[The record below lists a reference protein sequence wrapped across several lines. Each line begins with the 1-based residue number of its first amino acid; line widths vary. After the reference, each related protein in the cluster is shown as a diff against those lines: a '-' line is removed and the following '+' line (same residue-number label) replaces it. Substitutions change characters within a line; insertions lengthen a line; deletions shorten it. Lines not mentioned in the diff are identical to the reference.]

1 MTAPNIDELTGCQTP
16 PTNGRGEE
24 NRSTSRASNVD
35 NNVPHVSTQ
44 PLPCNLPEAN
54 EIYVDNNNAP
64 NVSGTAQHLP
74 CNLLETNEICIDNN
88 NAPNVSAQPL
98 QPEAN
103 YPTDATTGPADAM
116 PTTSSTTPDCNVCGV
131 RSPNEQPNTA
141 NKSPAHCTIPTQ
153 GDGRCF
159 FRSVVN
165 GLNCDLQSAQR
176 NPVTGVI
183 IYTMK
188 SLLETA
194 RADNLRTMVI
204 SHVCEK
210 VCVEPDAAV
219 LSADMPERLQFN
231 PLAERIVFTCPIQIL
246 IKSMV
251 GKLEVQS
258 TAEVLGRP
266 IHVSI
271 APGNHIMEYVPKDVC
286 YKVPLL
292 VKYLPHQDAG
302 HYECILG
309 LYVRIRDISP
319 LLDALELKTK
329 TKEKKKRAKDVKAR
343 HKLGLP
349 KNVRK
354 RKSTT
359 SRGGKERR
367 KANER
372 YTVALVIVILI
383 IHSV

>member
-1 MTAPNIDELTGCQTP
+1 MESAVNGFRKAGLWPPNRHVFDGEFDRIEALTAPNTDGLTDCQTP
-16 PTNGRGEE
+16 PPNVRGKE
-24 NRSTSRASNVD
+24 NRFTSRASNVD

-44 PLPCNLPEAN
+44 PLHCNLPEAN

-64 NVSGTAQHLP
+64 NVSGTAQYLP
-74 CNLLETNEICIDNN
+74 CNLSGANEICIDNN
-88 NAPNVSAQPL
+88 NAPIVSAQPL
-98 QPEAN
+98 PCNFSDDEARSDTEAN

-116 PTTSSTTPDCNVCGV
+116 PTTSSTTPDCNVGGV

-159 FRSVVN
+159 FRSVDN

-183 IYTMK
+183 IDTMK

-210 VCVEPDAAV
+210 VCVEHDAAV

-231 PLAERIVFTCPIQIL
+231 TLAERIVFTCPIQIL

-271 APGNHIMEYVPKDVC
+271 APGNHIVEYVPKDVC

-292 VKYLPHQDAG
+292 
-302 HYECILG
+302 
-309 LYVRIRDISP
+309 
-319 LLDALELKTK
+319 
-329 TKEKKKRAKDVKAR
+329 
-343 HKLGLP
+343 
-349 KNVRK
+349 
-354 RKSTT
+354 
-359 SRGGKERR
+359 
-367 KANER
+367 
-372 YTVALVIVILI
+372 
-383 IHSV
+383 